1 MTGRFLGSRTRTDG
15 AERCVRYFLLHYTK
29 AFSMISGSVPLWMA
43 AAVGA
48 LSLPPVAWYGF
59 GSSSPAEEP
68 DHHPG
73 PAA

>member
-1 MTGRFLGSRTRTDG
+1 
-15 AERCVRYFLLHYTK
+15 
-29 AFSMISGSVPLWMA
+29 MISGSIPLWMA